1 MRLADRIWHDD
12 GIGFRLLRAGLEP
25 AAWAFA
31 AAGTIRGMLYDRRLL
46 PVTRA
51 AVPVVSVGNL
61 SVGGTGKTP
70 LVMWLAD
77 RLSALGVR
85 STIVSRGYG
94 GERMTTIIATASAPI
109 RRTIEG
115 LDEKLHVIDTSSER
129 ASSDWRRAADES
141 LLVALR
147 TGCPVVTAVDRARAC
162 RVAELAFA
170 PDVIV
175 LDDGF
180 QHRGLAR
187 ALDIVVLGEHDH
199 AARLLP
205 AGPLRELPA
214 ALRRA
219 DVVVSRGES
228 ADGPRLVRRPLG
240 LVSHPSRS
248 AALEPLASLAGRRV
262 LAVAGIARP
271 EEFLLM
277 LADAGAEVVREVLWR
292 DHHRYRA
299 ADLKA
304 IHDAAAGLDSIVT
317 TEKDLVKLMTFEDAP
332 DALVALRLGVEI
344 TGGEQMIDLVLERC
358 ELDAKARGPHHRGL
372 RTRR

>member
-1 MRLADRIWHDD
+1 MRLADRLWHDE

-31 AAGTIRGMLYDRRLL
+31 AAGTIRSLLYDRQLL
-46 PVTRA
+46 PVARA
-51 AVPVVSVGNL
+51 GVPVVSVGNL
-61 SVGGTGKTP
+61 SVGGSGKTP

-77 RLSALGVR
+77 RLSALGFR

-94 GERMTTIIATASAPI
+94 GERMTTVIATASEPT

-115 LDEKLHVIDTSSER
+115 VDEELHVIDTSSER
-129 ASSDWRRAADES
+129 PTVHWRRAADEA

-162 RVAELAFA
+162 RIAELAFA
-170 PDVIV
+170 PDVIL

-180 QHRGLAR
+180 QHRSLAR
-187 ALDIVVLGEHDH
+187 TLDIVVVGEHDR

-219 DVVVSRGES
+219 DVVVSRDES
-228 ADGPRLVRRPLG
+228 VDGPRLVRRPLG
-240 LVSHPSRS
+240 LVSSPSRT
-248 AALEPLASLAGRRV
+248 AAVEPLASLGGRRV
-262 LAVAGIARP
+262 LAVAGIANP
-271 EEFLLM
+271 EEFLAM
-277 LADAGAEVVREVLWR
+277 LGDAGAEVARHVLLS

-299 ADLKA
+299 ADLQA
-304 IHDAAAGLDSIVT
+304 IGKAAAGLDRIVT
-317 TEKDLVKLMTFEDAP
+317 TEKDLVKLMTFEDRP
-332 DALVALRLGVEI
+332 EPLVALRLGVEV
-344 TGGEQMIDLVLERC
+344 TGAESLIDLVVARC